1 MKIPPSAGT
10 PVAPASLRSVRVDW
24 SGIGVF
30 LLLTFGISWSMFLG
44 LRVLGVPF
52 TIRAAMG
59 MFGPALA
66 ALLTRLIRREG
77 FADAGLR
84 LATKGQRGAGWIYVA
99 AYVIPPI
106 LIAASIGFVLLV
118 GYQHWD
124 LSRNM
129 QELANVAQKQSGTQG
144 VLSGMTPAQLV
155 TITLISQTLLAFTF
169 GIIVNMVFTFGEEF
183 GWRGYL
189 FPRLASLGSLPAA
202 VLVGLIW
209 GLWHAPVIVLDSYN
223 YPGHPWLGV
232 LLMMLFCVLLSL
244 ILAWLRIRSGSVWP
258 STLAHAALNAQAGF
272 ALILLSPADSL
283 VRAPIGLLGL
293 VPLLIFAIFLVMT
306 GRLKPAVPAPQP
318 KPMLGEAA

>member
-1 MKIPPSAGT
+1 
-10 PVAPASLRSVRVDW
+10 
-24 SGIGVF
+24 
-30 LLLTFGISWSMFLG
+30 
-44 LRVLGVPF
+44 
-52 TIRAAMG
+52 

-106 LIAASIGFVLLV
+106 LIAASIG
-118 GYQHWD
+118 
-124 LSRNM
+124 
-129 QELANVAQKQSGTQG
+129 
-144 VLSGMTPAQLV
+144 
-155 TITLISQTLLAFTF
+155 
-169 GIIVNMVFTFGEEF
+169 
-183 GWRGYL
+183 
-189 FPRLASLGSLPAA
+189 
-202 VLVGLIW
+202 
-209 GLWHAPVIVLDSYN
+209 
-223 YPGHPWLGV
+223 
-232 LLMMLFCVLLSL
+232 C
-244 ILAWLRIRSGSVWP
+244 IRSGSVWP